1 MGGREPKFEAS
12 SAGNWEI
19 GYGCRG
25 TERKMDM
32 RSIKAPLSLLLIAL
46 LWKGRIGA
54 DGRGREKRPGKG
66 SLLTSMK
73 NRAALE
79 VGWLLM

>member
-1 MGGREPKFEAS
+1 
-12 SAGNWEI
+12 
-19 GYGCRG
+19 
-25 TERKMDM
+25 MDM